1 MRLAGRTAEEL
12 AGRHID
18 LLAHP
23 DDPAVGDLGL
33 DPAPGEP
40 PLDPHLLNDGERRL
54 RRSDNSEL
62 WVVQSHEVVP
72 QHRRP
77 AVRRPLAG
85 GRDRP
90 PAREEDLV
98 RRAFVDPLTGTPNA
112 RASPTGC
119 GTRSPCPAAAACRSG
134 WCT

>member
-1 MRLAGRTAEEL
+1 M

-40 PLDPHLLNDGERRL
+40 SLDPHLLNDGERRL

-62 WVVQSHEVVP
+62 WVVQSHEVVRHNTGAP
-72 QHRRP
+72 QF
-77 AVRRPLAG
+77 VVLSLVDVT
-85 GRDRP
+85 DR
-90 PAREEDLV
+90 
-98 RRAFVDPLTGTPNA
+98 RRARRTSSAA
-112 RASPTGC
+112 RSS
-119 GTRSPCPAAAACRSG
+119 TR
-134 WCT
+134 